1 MVKAQKEVFVL
12 SDSSLIS
19 LIVSNTP
26 HSSIVEELDEN
37 RILLVRNDRSGI
49 IKAKNVIDTFVK
61 K

>member
-1 MVKAQKEVFVL
+1 MVKAQKAVFVL